1 MPNAD
6 PAFVAVLKT
15 LVERHVPDPEM
26 TNGRIV
32 VEHASRRFRVYPQE
46 ARTLKDLVVN
56 RRRARGTDVW
66 ALRDASLRV
75 EPGEA
80 VGLVGRNGSGKTTL
94 LKLVAEIIKPT
105 SGVVEVGGR
114 VGSLLELGAGF
125 HPDFTGRENVYLNGA
140 LLGLPRRVV
149 REHLDEIVAFAGST
163 SSSTCRCGRTRRGCA
178 MRLGFA
184 VAAHLDVDVLLLD
197 EVFAVGDEEFQ
208 RKCFGKIFEF
218 KQRGGT
224 IVFVSHDASAVER
237 LCERTVLLRGGHVE
251 FDGSTHDAILR
262 YHRQLAAERDPEE
275 RGAGLRE
282 WGSGEARIAD
292 VELLDADGEPRRQF
306 LAGEPLSLRMR
317 LVAEQALGSAAARL
331 RAARRV
337 GAAAGGERAG
347 HGRGRLG
354 ARAGRASRSLR
365 RRPAAARGRAVHAPA
380 RVVRSGRRALVPPA
394 RRRRLVP
401 RPSGRR
407 GGRPRCGWRGRGRG
421 RRSRPP
427 HDDALVPRL
436 ARR

>member
-1 MPNAD
+1 
-6 PAFVAVLKT
+6 
-15 LVERHVPDPEM
+15 M

-32 VEHASRRFRVYPQE
+32 LEHASRRFRVYPSE
-46 ARTLKDLVVN
+46 ARTLKELVVN

-66 ALRDASLRV
+66 ALRDASLSI

-94 LKLVAEIIKPT
+94 LKLVAGIIKPT
-105 SGVVEVGGR
+105 AGRVDVGGR

-125 HPDFTGRENVYLNGA
+125 HPDFTGRENVYLNGS

-149 REHLDEIVAFAGST
+149 RERLDEIIAFAGIDEFLDLPVRT
-163 SSSTCRCGRTRRGCA
+163 YSSGMA

-208 RKCFGKIFEF
+208 RRCFGKIFEF

-317 LVAEQALGSAAARL
+317 LVADQALDPPRL
-331 RAARRV
+331 VYELRGESGLLLAVNALDTAEVGWERGVGELRV
-337 GAAAGGERAG
+337 RFDV
-347 HGRGRLG
+347 GRLPL
-354 ARAGRASRSLR
+354 ADGRFTLR
-365 RRPAAARGRAVHAPA
+365 LGLSDPG
-380 RVVRSGRRALVPPA
+380 
-394 RRRRLVP
+394 
-401 RPSGRR
+401 
-407 GGRPRCGWRGRGRG
+407 GGRLY
-421 RRSRPP
+421 
-427 HDDALVPRL
+427 HQLDDAVSFLVHPGDDEGGLMRL
-436 ARR
+436 EGTWTREEVTTAA